1 VSYDD
6 VGEVARLKTNPH
18 AGPPGRGRSEPPSG
32 GDTGKQQI
40 IQVATRCATLDEFVE
55 RFATFAWEGS
65 LVLPAASALPVGTQ
79 GRFIILLKD
88 QSIAMKGR
96 CRVTEAKPTPVSSRN
111 PTVKRVMMRVALL
124 EMDEA
129 SRAVHKRLIALRSA
143 PVPLP
148 VPPEPSE
155 TTQIEP
161 ARGGTAPG
169 AAAAPPPVA
178 EPPVAAVPPVAP
190 APVAPAPAAPVRP
203 PPLASRVQLNRT
215 MIGVGIAPI
224 TKSSSPVVPA
234 APPVV
239 PAPPVAAVPVA
250 PPPVAHVPLPAPM
263 PLPGVP
269 PALAPP
275 QPRVETRAPGAPDQ
289 LPANPLAQFDADD
302 VESFIECTLLE
313 SSGEVPVNVAG
324 TAPEESMAV
333 ATTLYERPATL
344 KATAWLQGYA
354 KKLPP
359 RFQGPAVRAAPYA
372 PYAVIAIISIVA
384 GVVIGHGGKRAP
396 ALPPVIAQAA
406 APAPAPAPP
415 PEPAIAA
422 PEAKPAAPTPAPAAP
437 AASKPAP
444 APAAPKPAVAAP
456 EPVAEKTP
464 AVAEK
469 AALPAVAAKPAAPAP
484 AEKPA
489 AKAPAPAEKLA
500 VAEKPAQAEKAAER
514 AAAPPTGDCVARV
527 VTEPKDAK
535 VIWAGAV
542 IGRSPLDGA
551 RVPCGPATVTIERER
566 WQPATVDV
574 NAQAG
579 AVAKVHERL
588 RRPRTK
594 LAVSSTPPG
603 AQITVNRV
611 AAGAAPKAV
620 DVSRFE
626 AVQIRA
632 TLKGYQPWN
641 KTVYLKEAD
650 AKLDIQLVARK

>member
-1 VSYDD
+1 VPYDD

-32 GDTGKQQI
+32 GDTGKQQV

-65 LVLPAASALPVGTQ
+65 LVLPAATALPVGTQ

-111 PTVKRVMMRVALL
+111 PAVKRVMMRVALL

-155 TTQIEP
+155 TTTIEP

-169 AAAAPPPVA
+169 AGAAPTPTVAPPPVAAAPPIAPPPVAAAPPPA
-178 EPPVAAVPPVAP
+178 TP
-190 APVAPAPAAPVRP
+190 ARPA
-203 PPLASRVQLNRT
+203 PLASRVQLNRT

-224 TKSSSPVVPA
+224 TKSSSPVAPA
-234 APPVV
+234 APPVT

-263 PLPGVP
+263 PLPGVA
-269 PALAPP
+269 PAPIVAPP
-275 QPRVETRAPGAPDQ
+275 PTAAPSPTQARVETRAPGAPDQ

-313 SSGEVPVNVAG
+313 VSGEVPVAVAG
-324 TAPEESMAV
+324 KAPEESMAV
-333 ATTLYERPATL
+333 ATTVYARPATT
-344 KATAWLQGYA
+344 KVTAWLQNHA

-359 RFQGPAVRAAPYA
+359 RFQDPAVRAAPYA
-372 PYAVIAIISIVA
+372 PYIAIAIISIVA
-384 GVVIGHGGKRAP
+384 GVVIGHAGKRPP
-396 ALPPVIAQAA
+396 ATPPPVIAKAPP
-406 APAPAPAPP
+406 PAPAPAPP
-415 PEPAIAA
+415 EPAVA
-422 PEAKPAAPTPAPAAP
+422 PDEAKPVAVAPP
-437 AASKPAP
+437 
-444 APAAPKPAVAAP
+444 APKPAARAP
-456 EPVAEKTP
+456 EPVAVAEKAP

-469 AALPAVAAKPAAPAP
+469 AAAPAPKPVVAEKPAAVAIAEKPAP
-484 AEKPA
+484 AEK
-489 AKAPAPAEKLA
+489 
-500 VAEKPAQAEKAAER
+500 
-514 AAAPPTGDCVARV
+514 AAPPTGDCVARV

-535 VIWAGAV
+535 VIWGDNV

-566 WQPATVDV
+566 WQPVTVDV

-579 AVAKVHERL
+579 TVAKVHERL

-611 AAGAAPKAV
+611 AAGAAPQKL

-650 AKLDIQLVARK
+650 AKLDIPLVARK